1 MHIEELQKIEVSV
14 QSNRASQNNDLS
26 TVLNIEGKELKLNDS
41 IKFCATS
48 SNLISGKNSSKNIT
62 SGEFLTVSPKKL
74 EEKIWFKPQNIEI
87 VNTIQDKPSSNSIN
101 AKMSRMIL
109 KTKTFS
115 TNEMNL
121 TLKKR
126 DTTDFPTNSL
136 KSGTS
141 KRPLGKLLV
150 PKLLDICNY
159 DLQD

>member
-1 MHIEELQKIEVSV
+1 M

-26 TVLNIEGKELKLNDS
+26 TVLNKEGKELKLNDS
-41 IKFCATS
+41 VKFCATS
-48 SNLISGKNSSKNIT
+48 NLVTGENSKMNKHQVT

-87 VNTIQDKPSSNSIN
+87 VNTIQDKPSSTSIN

-126 DTTDFPTNSL
+126 DTTDFPTHSL

-150 PKLLDICNY
+150 PKLLEICNY